1 MNYNNSNMNNYYNLP
16 SFNPNLSNNYNNNA
30 NENYI
35 IKNILFQALS
45 LKHINFFLFLKTH
58 TFCLKFKF

>member
-16 SFNPNLSNNYNNNA
+16 SFNPNNLSNNYNNNA

-35 IKNILFQALS
+35 IKKILFQALS
-45 LKHINFFLFLKTH
+45 LKHINFFLFL
-58 TFCLKFKF
+58 

>member
-45 LKHINFFLFLKTH
+45 LKHIIFFLFL
-58 TFCLKFKF
+58 